1 MNKKYRSE
9 ACAVIHEIMEGF
21 YEDGLIDGATM
32 EKFNEG
38 CLVQR
43 ENTTISV
50 HKKYRSDAAAAI
62 HEIAEGLY
70 DGGFIDKAKMKQFD
84 ESCLLSSDDIEMGN
98 RNQGRENSKD
108 TE

>member
-1 MNKKYRSE
+1 M
-9 ACAVIHEIMEGF
+9 IHEIMEGL
-21 YEDGLIDGATM
+21 YEDGVIDKTTM
-32 EKFNEG
+32 KEFDEG

-43 ENTTISV
+43 ERMAISV

-70 DGGFIDKAKMKQFD
+70 EGGFIDKAKIKQFD